1 MLQSLANG
9 RNRSRSP
16 GTRWEADGVAMA
28 ILDSTGTVRWQ
39 KEGCSIHD
47 RVVLDVI
54 MMVLA
59 IHIPAGGTNTNVCN
73 EKMVRRMCA

>member
-1 MLQSLANG
+1 
-9 RNRSRSP
+9 
-16 GTRWEADGVAMA
+16 MA

-39 KEGCSIHD
+39 KEGYSSHD

>member
-1 MLQSLANG
+1 
-9 RNRSRSP
+9 
-16 GTRWEADGVAMA
+16 MA

-47 RVVLDVI
+47 RMVLDVI
-54 MMVLA
+54 RMVLA
-59 IHIPAGGTNTNVCN
+59 VHIPAGGTNTNVCN